1 MNNIV
6 KYIGILP
13 LSLFALCS
21 QGVMAQEAAK
31 ADTINVAF
39 RQADAR
45 DVIVP
50 VSSVNVKELLEKN
63 YTTYSL
69 DNMQALTAGYN
80 GQLWNQ
86 GDALVLVD
94 GVPRDANNVLPSE
107 IEDITFLKGAS
118 AVVLYGSRAAK
129 GVILITTKRG
139 KDAPLKVTV
148 RADYELDVA
157 KSLPKYLDGAQ
168 YMTLYNQA
176 LKNDGLAAKYTDED
190 IYNTALGT
198 NPYRY
203 PNQQFYTSDY
213 IKKTK
218 SRWDVTAEFEGG
230 GKFAKFYTNISYYR
244 MGDFIKF
251 GEGKNNYTDRLN
263 VRGNIDLELA
273 EWAHGW
279 VNANATYYNQHNS
292 NSNFWGEAATL
303 RPTRVSP
310 FIPVSYIDPM
320 DVNSLAL
327 INNSNNIVSDPAGLP
342 SGNYFMGGTQDDRTN
357 AIAAMYGAGYNTW
370 TSRQMQ
376 FDTGVKFDLSSILKG
391 LSFKTMFAVDYST
404 SYTTAINDQ
413 YDTFKVDWAQY
424 DGKQVVGSISQLQ
437 EYKHTGILE
446 ASNSAEKQTIAWN
459 GQFDYVNA
467 FGPHNLH
474 ATLVANGYQQTISGE
489 YHKVSNANLG
499 MQVSYNYAHKY
510 YADLAGTVVHS
521 SKLAKGHR
529 EAFSPSITLGWRL
542 SEENFMKDISWINDL
557 RLTAGYT
564 VLNQDLDI
572 EEFYMFKSIFTATG
586 TWWGWSDANNSIQTS
601 DSQRGGNDDLSF
613 IKRKEFS
620 MGLNGALFDNKV
632 KFAVN
637 YFNTTT
643 DGLLA
648 QPDYIYPSYMHTYW
662 PVSTYVPYIN
672 YGKNRRQGLD
682 FSVMYNE
689 KFGDFDF
696 GAQIF
701 GQTTTSEN
709 LKVAENVEFA
719 YLRREGK
726 YTDGLWGLNCLGY
739 YTPDDFNYDETTKQY
754 TLKEGL
760 PKPSFGANLQPG
772 DLKYVDQNN
781 DGVIDSKDEVEL
793 GRWSAKFTG
802 GLNLTLKY
810 KNFTLFAMLTG
821 QFGGKAIDSRN
832 YGGSSKDAYYM
843 VFGERKYSEEVL
855 GAWTAEKYANG
866 EAINYPRLTTQTGDH
881 NFYAS
886 DYWMYSTD
894 RVDLQRVQLTY
905 DFDKSLFGANSIVKG
920 LQVYASGSSLL
931 TIAGERKR
939 MELNVGSAP
948 QTRNFTLGA
957 KVQF

>member
-13 LSLFALCS
+13 LSLFALFS
-21 QGVMAQEAAK
+21 QGVMAQEAAE

-39 RQADAR
+39 RQSDAR

-50 VSSVNVKELLEKN
+50 VSTVNVKDLLEKN
-63 YTTYSL
+63 YNTYSL
-69 DNMQALTAGYN
+69 DNMQALVAGYN

-86 GDALVLVD
+86 GEALVMVD

-107 IEDITFLKGAS
+107 IEDITFMKGAS

-139 KDAPLKVTV
+139 KIAPLKISA
-148 RADYELDVA
+148 RADYQLDAA
-157 KSLPKYLDGAQ
+157 KSFPKYIDGAQ

-176 LKNDGLAAKYTDED
+176 LKNDGLATRYTDED
-190 IYNTALGT
+190 IYNTALGA

-213 IKKTK
+213 VKKTK

-230 GKFAKFYTNISYYR
+230 GKFAQFYTNISYYR
-244 MGDFIKF
+244 VGDFINF
-251 GEGKNNYTDRLN
+251 GEGKDNFTDRLN
-263 VRGNIDLELA
+263 IRGNIDLRLA
-273 EWAHGW
+273 DWATGW
-279 VNANATYYNQHNS
+279 VNANATYYNQRNS
-292 NSNFWGEAATL
+292 NSDFWGAASTL
-303 RPTRVSP
+303 RPIRVAP
-310 FIPVSYIDPM
+310 FVPVSYIDS
-320 DVNSLAL
+320 DDANSLAL
-327 INNSNNIVSDPAGLP
+327 INNTKNIIVDPAGLP
-342 SGNYFMGGTQDDRTN
+342 AGRYFLGATQDDRTN
-357 AIAAMYGAGYNTW
+357 ALADMYGAGYNTW

-376 FDTGVKFDLSSILKG
+376 FDMGAKFDLASILKG
-391 LSFKTMFAVDYST
+391 LTFKTMFAVDYST
-404 SYTTAINDQ
+404 SYSTAINDS
-413 YDTFKVDWAQY
+413 YDSFRVNWTQY
-424 DGKQVVGSISQLQ
+424 DGKDVVGTLDVMS
-437 EYKHTGILE
+437 EYKHTGTLN

-459 GQFDYVNA
+459 GQFDYVNTFDA
-467 FGPHNLH
+467 HNLH

-499 MQVSYNYAHKY
+499 LQVSYNYGHKY
-510 YADLAGTVVHS
+510 YADLAGNVIHS
-521 SKLAKGHR
+521 AKLAEGHR

-542 SEENFMKDISWINDL
+542 TGEEFMKDINWLNDL

-572 EEFYMFKSIFTATG
+572 EEFYMYKNIFTATG

-601 DSQRGGNDDLSF
+601 DSQRGGNEDLGF
-613 IKRKEFS
+613 VKRKEFTV
-620 MGLNGALFDNKV
+620 GLNGAMFDNKV

-662 PVSTYVPYIN
+662 PVSTFIPYIN

-689 KFGDFDF
+689 KFGDVDF
-696 GAQIF
+696 GAQLF
-701 GQTTTSEN
+701 GQTTTSKN
-709 LKVAENVEFA
+709 LKVAENVEYD
-719 YLRREGK
+719 YLCREGK
-726 YTDGLWGLNCLGY
+726 YTDGLWGLQCLGY
-739 YTPDDFNYDETTKQY
+739 YNSQDEINNAEAKS
-754 TLKEGL
+754 
-760 PKPSFGANLQPG
+760 SFGDVKPG
-772 DLKYVDQNN
+772 DLKYVDQNG
-781 DGVIDSKDEVEL
+781 DGTIDSKDEVEL
-793 GRWSAKFTG
+793 GRWGAKFTG

-821 QFGGKAIDSRN
+821 QFGGKGLKNDTYN
-832 YGGSSKDAYYM
+832 WVY
-843 VFGERKYSEEVL
+843 GERKYSDVVL

-866 EAINYPRLTTQTGDH
+866 ESISYPRLTTQGGDN
-881 NFYAS
+881 NFRAS

-905 DFDKSLFGANSIVKG
+905 DFDKNIFGANSIVKG
-920 LQVYASGSSLL
+920 LQVYVNGSSLL
-931 TIAGERKR
+931 TIAGEREQMLR
-939 MELNVGSAP
+939 NVGSAP
-948 QTRNFTLGA
+948 QTRSFTLGA

>member
-13 LSLFALCS
+13 LSLFALFS
-21 QGVMAQEAAK
+21 QGVMAQEAAE

-39 RQADAR
+39 RQSDAR

-50 VSSVNVKELLEKN
+50 VSTVNVKDLLEKN
-63 YTTYSL
+63 YNTYSL
-69 DNMQALTAGYN
+69 DNMQALVAGYN

-86 GDALVLVD
+86 GDALVMVD
-94 GVPRDANNVLPSE
+94 GVPRDANNVLPTE
-107 IEDITFLKGAS
+107 IENITFMKGAS

-139 KDAPLKVTV
+139 KIAPMKITA
-148 RADYELDVA
+148 RADYQLDAA
-157 KSLPKYLDGAQ
+157 KAFPKYIDGAQ

-176 LKNDGLAAKYTDED
+176 LKNDGLAAKYTEED
-190 IYNTALGT
+190 IYNTALGA

-203 PNQQFYTSDY
+203 PNQQFYNSDY
-213 IKKTK
+213 VKRTR

-230 GKFAKFYTNISYYR
+230 GKFAQFYTNISYYR
-244 MGDFIKF
+244 VGDFINF
-251 GEGKNNYTDRLN
+251 GEGKDNFTDRLN
-263 VRGNIDLELA
+263 VRGNIDLRLA
-273 EWAHGW
+273 DWATGW
-279 VNANATYYNQHNS
+279 VNANATYYNQRNS
-292 NSNFWGEAATL
+292 NSDFWGAASTL
-303 RPTRVSP
+303 RPTRVAP
-310 FIPVSYIDPM
+310 FVPVSYLAPD
-320 DVNSLAL
+320 DANSWAL
-327 INNSNNIVSDPAGLP
+327 INNTKNIIVDPVGLPAGR
-342 SGNYFMGGTQDDRTN
+342 YFFGATKDDRTN
-357 AIAAMYGAGYNTW
+357 AFADMYGAGYNTW

-376 FDTGVKFDLSSILKG
+376 FDTGVKFDLASILKG
-391 LSFKTMFAVDYST
+391 LTFKTMFAVDYST
-404 SYTTAINDQ
+404 SYSTAINDK
-413 YDTFKVDWAQY
+413 YDSFKVNWTQY
-424 DGKQVVGSISQLQ
+424 DGKDVVGTLDVMS
-437 EYKHTGILE
+437 EYKHTGTLE
-446 ASNSAEKQTIAWN
+446 SSNSAEKQTIAWN

-467 FGPHNLH
+467 FGAHNLH

-499 MQVSYNYAHKY
+499 LQVSYNYAHKY
-510 YADLAGTVVHS
+510 YADLAGNVVHS
-521 SKLAKGHR
+521 AKLEKGHR

-542 SEENFMKDISWINDL
+542 TGEEFMKNVKWLNDL

-572 EEFYMFKSIFTATG
+572 ESFYMYKGIFTATG

-601 DSQRGGNDDLSF
+601 DSQRGSNEELSF
-613 IKRKEFS
+613 IKRKEFTV
-620 MGLNGALFDNKV
+620 GLNGAMFDNKI

-662 PVSTYVPYIN
+662 PVSTFIPYIN
-672 YGKNRRQGLD
+672 YGKNRRQGMD
-682 FSVMYNE
+682 FSVMYND
-689 KFGDFDF
+689 KFGDVDF

-701 GQTTTSEN
+701 GQTTTSKN
-709 LKVAENVEFA
+709 LTVAENVEWD

-726 YTDGLWGLNCLGY
+726 YTDGLWGLQCLGY
-739 YTPDDFNYDETTKQY
+739 YNSQDEINNAEAKS
-754 TLKEGL
+754 
-760 PKPSFGANLQPG
+760 SFGEVKPG
-772 DLKYVDQNN
+772 DLKYVDQNG
-781 DGVIDSKDEVEL
+781 DGKIDSQDEVEL

-810 KNFTLFAMLTG
+810 KNFTLFTMLTG
-821 QFGGKAIDSRN
+821 QFGGNALKSDTYN
-832 YGGSSKDAYYM
+832 WVYD
-843 VFGERKYSEEVL
+843 ERKYSDVVL

-866 EAINYPRLTTQTGDH
+866 ESICYPRLTTQGGNN
-881 NFYAS
+881 NFRAS

-905 DFDKSLFGANSIVKG
+905 DFDKKIFGANSIVKG
-920 LQVYASGSSLL
+920 LQVYVNGSSLL
-931 TIAGERKR
+931 TIAKEREQLER
-939 MELNVGSAP
+939 NVGSAP
-948 QTRNFTLGA
+948 QTRSFTLGA

>member
-13 LSLFALCS
+13 LSLFALFS
-21 QGVMAQEAAK
+21 QGVMAQEAAE

-39 RQADAR
+39 RQSDAR

-50 VSSVNVKELLEKN
+50 VSTVNVKDLLEKN
-63 YTTYSL
+63 YNTYSL
-69 DNMQALTAGYN
+69 DNMQALVAGYN

-86 GDALVLVD
+86 GDALVMVD
-94 GVPRDANNVLPSE
+94 GVPRDANNVLPTE
-107 IEDITFLKGAS
+107 IENITFMKGAS

-139 KDAPLKVTV
+139 KIAPMKITA
-148 RADYELDVA
+148 RADYQLDAA
-157 KSLPKYLDGAQ
+157 KAFPKYIDGAQ

-176 LKNDGLAAKYTDED
+176 LKNDGLAAKYTEED
-190 IYNTALGT
+190 IYNTALGA

-203 PNQQFYTSDY
+203 PNQQFYNSDY
-213 IKKTK
+213 VKRTR

-230 GKFAKFYTNISYYR
+230 GKFAQFYTNISYYR
-244 MGDFIKF
+244 IGDFINF
-251 GEGKNNYTDRLN
+251 GEGKDNFTDRLN
-263 VRGNIDLELA
+263 VRGNIDLRLA
-273 EWAHGW
+273 DWATGW
-279 VNANATYYNQHNS
+279 VNANATYYNQRNS
-292 NSNFWGEAATL
+292 NSDFWGAASTL
-303 RPTRVSP
+303 RPIRVAP
-310 FIPVSYIDPM
+310 FVPVSYIDT
-320 DVNSLAL
+320 DDANSWAL
-327 INNSNNIVSDPAGLP
+327 INNTKNIIVDPAGLP
-342 SGNYFMGGTQDDRTN
+342 AGRYFFGATKDDRTN
-357 AIAAMYGAGYNTW
+357 AFADMYGAGYNTW

-376 FDTGVKFDLSSILKG
+376 FDTGVKFDLASILKG
-391 LSFKTMFAVDYST
+391 LTFKTMFAVDYST
-404 SYTTAINDQ
+404 SYSTAINDK
-413 YDTFKVDWAQY
+413 YDSFKVNWTQY
-424 DGKQVVGSISQLQ
+424 DGKDVVGTLDVMS
-437 EYKHTGILE
+437 EYKHTGTLE
-446 ASNSAEKQTIAWN
+446 SSNSAEKQTIAWN

-467 FGPHNLH
+467 FGAHNLH

-499 MQVSYNYAHKY
+499 LQVSYNYAHKY
-510 YADLAGTVVHS
+510 YADLAGNVVHS
-521 SKLAKGHR
+521 AKLEKGHR

-542 SEENFMKDISWINDL
+542 TGEEFMKNVKWLNDL

-572 EEFYMFKSIFTATG
+572 ESFYMYKGIFTATG

-601 DSQRGGNDDLSF
+601 DSQRGSNEELSF
-613 IKRKEFS
+613 IKRKEFTV
-620 MGLNGALFDNKV
+620 GLNGAMFDNKI

-662 PVSTYVPYIN
+662 PVSTFIPYIN
-672 YGKNRRQGLD
+672 YGKNRRQGMD
-682 FSVMYNE
+682 FSVMYND
-689 KFGDFDF
+689 KFGDVDF

-701 GQTTTSEN
+701 GQTTTSKN
-709 LKVAENVEFA
+709 LTVAENVEWD

-726 YTDGLWGLNCLGY
+726 YTDGLWGLQCLGY
-739 YTPDDFNYDETTKQY
+739 YNSQDEINNAEAKS
-754 TLKEGL
+754 
-760 PKPSFGANLQPG
+760 SFGEVKPG
-772 DLKYVDQNN
+772 DLKYVDQNG
-781 DGVIDSKDEVEL
+781 DGKIDSQDEVEL

-810 KNFTLFAMLTG
+810 KNFTLFTMLTG
-821 QFGGKAIDSRN
+821 QFGGNALKNDTYN
-832 YGGSSKDAYYM
+832 WVYD
-843 VFGERKYSEEVL
+843 ERKYSDVVL

-866 EAINYPRLTTQTGDH
+866 ESICYPRLTTQGGNN
-881 NFYAS
+881 NFRAS

-905 DFDKSLFGANSIVKG
+905 DFDKKIFGANSIVKG
-920 LQVYASGSSLL
+920 LQVYVNGSSLL
-931 TIAGERKR
+931 TIAKEREQLER
-939 MELNVGSAP
+939 NVGSAP
-948 QTRNFTLGA
+948 QTRSFTLGA

>member
-1 MNNIV
+1 MNKIV
-6 KYIGILP
+6 SKYVGILS
-13 LSLFALCS
+13 LSLFALCP
-21 QGVMAQEAAK
+21 QGVMAQEAAET
-31 ADTINVAF
+31 DTINVAF
-39 RQADAR
+39 RQSDVR

-63 YTTYSL
+63 YNTYSL
-69 DNMQALTAGYN
+69 DNMQALVAGYN

-86 GDALVLVD
+86 GEALVMVD
-94 GVPRDANNVLPSE
+94 GVPRDANNVLPTE
-107 IEDITFLKGAS
+107 IEDITFMKGAS

-139 KDAPLKVTV
+139 KIAPLKITA
-148 RADYELDVA
+148 RADYQLDAA
-157 KSLPKYLDGAQ
+157 KSFPKYIDGAQ

-176 LKNDGLAAKYTDED
+176 LTNDGLATKYTEED
-190 IYNTALGT
+190 IYNTALGA

-213 IKKTK
+213 VKKTK

-230 GKFAKFYTNISYYR
+230 GKFAQFYTNISYYR
-244 MGDFIKF
+244 VGDFINF
-251 GEGKNNYTDRLN
+251 GEGKDNFTDRLN
-263 VRGNIDLELA
+263 IRGNIDLRLA
-273 EWAHGW
+273 DWATGW
-279 VNANATYYNQHNS
+279 VNANATYYNQRNS
-292 NSNFWGEAATL
+292 NSDFWGAASTL
-303 RPTRVSP
+303 RPIRVAP
-310 FIPVSYIDPM
+310 FVPVSYIDT
-320 DVNSLAL
+320 DDANSWAL
-327 INNSNNIVSDPAGLP
+327 INNTKNIIVDPAGLP
-342 SGNYFMGGTQDDRTN
+342 AGRYFLGATQDDRTN
-357 AIAAMYGAGYNTW
+357 ALADMYGAGYNTW

-376 FDTGVKFDLSSILKG
+376 FDMGAKFDLASILKG
-391 LSFKTMFAVDYST
+391 LTFKTMFAVDYST
-404 SYTTAINDQ
+404 SYSTAINDS
-413 YDTFKVDWAQY
+413 YDSFRVNWSQY
-424 DGKQVVGSISQLQ
+424 DGKDVVGTLDVMS
-437 EYKHTGILE
+437 EYKHTGTLN

-459 GQFDYVNA
+459 GQFDYVNTFDA
-467 FGPHNLH
+467 HNLH

-499 MQVSYNYAHKY
+499 LQVSYNYGHKY
-510 YADLAGTVVHS
+510 YADLAGNVIHS
-521 SKLAKGHR
+521 AKLAKGHR

-542 SEENFMKDISWINDL
+542 TGEEFMKDINWLNDL

-572 EEFYMFKSIFTATG
+572 EEFYMYKNIFTATG

-601 DSQRGGNDDLSF
+601 DSQRGGNEDLGF
-613 IKRKEFS
+613 IKRKEFTV
-620 MGLNGALFDNKV
+620 GLNGAMFDNKV

-662 PVSTYVPYIN
+662 PVSTFIPYIN

-689 KFGDFDF
+689 KFGDVDF
-696 GAQIF
+696 GAQLF
-701 GQTTTSEN
+701 GQTTTSKN
-709 LKVAENVEFA
+709 LQVAESVEYD

-726 YTDGLWGLNCLGY
+726 YTDGLWGLQCLGY
-739 YTPDDFNYDETTKQY
+739 YNSQDEIDNAEAKS
-754 TLKEGL
+754 
-760 PKPSFGANLQPG
+760 SFGDVKPG
-772 DLKYVDQNN
+772 DLKYVDQNG
-781 DGVIDSKDEVEL
+781 DGTIDSKDEVEL

-810 KNFTLFAMLTG
+810 KNFTLFAMLTS
-821 QFGGKAIDSRN
+821 QFGGKALKNDTYN
-832 YGGSSKDAYYM
+832 WVY
-843 VFGERKYSEEVL
+843 GERKYSDVVL

-866 EAINYPRLTTQTGDH
+866 ESISYPRLTTQGGDN
-881 NFYAS
+881 NFRAS

-905 DFDKSLFGANSIVKG
+905 DFDKKIFGDNSIVKG
-920 LQVYASGSSLL
+920 LQVYVNGSSLL
-931 TIAGERKR
+931 TIAGEREQ
-939 MELNVGSAP
+939 MERNVGSAP
-948 QTRNFTLGA
+948 QTRSFTLGA